1 MIIVTITTLRTID
14 GVRVFRNRYGKSPP
28 SSGSV
33 SFSLSFSPSHGA
45 HGAVE
50 LVAGERKLIVV
61 ILVAALIEW
70 KTSRI
75 LINRSSGVSG

>member
-1 MIIVTITTLRTID
+1 MMTIITIITTPYTMD
-14 GVRVFRNRYGKSPP
+14 GIFRNRYGKSTP
-28 SSGSV
+28 SGV
-33 SFSLSFSPSHGA
+33 FSHGA
-45 HGAVE
+45 RGAVE
-50 LVAGERKLIVV
+50 LVVGERKLIVV